1 MPELAAD
8 MTEADL
14 LCWLVKLGDR
24 VEAGDL
30 IAELETDKST
40 VEFESPASGT
50 LIEICVPDGT
60 DGVVVGTLLAILE
73 ESGVEAAEPSPPTP
87 ARTAAPAEGQP
98 ETPAAAPSVQP
109 PPPDAAGP
117 LPDQSGVVA
126 ATALARRLA
135 DQAGLDLASI
145 VGTGAG
151 GRIVKADIEAVKQ
164 RDSRPPETPDLPAP
178 TPRQEQRDAGEAPF
192 TALPHSRMRRTIA
205 ARLTEAKQTIPH
217 FYLRVDC
224 EIDRLL
230 EIRKRL
236 NTEDI
241 RISVNDFIVR
251 AAALALVE
259 VPAANVSWT
268 EEALLRY
275 ERIDIAVAV
284 ATDGGLVTPVIREAD
299 RKELA
304 ALSVEIRDLAER
316 ARSGKLLP
324 REYRGGSLTV
334 SNLGMY
340 GVESVYPIL
349 NPPQSC
355 ILGIGA
361 GTERAVVHEG
371 ALAIATTMTCTLS
384 ADHRALD
391 GAVGA
396 SLLAAFKQRIED
408 PLEMLL

>member
-1 MPELAAD
+1 MPELSAD

-14 LCWLVKLGDR
+14 LCWLVKPGDR

-30 IAELETDKST
+30 LAEIETDKST
-40 VEFESPASGT
+40 VEFESQAAGT
-50 LIEICVPDGT
+50 LIEIHVPGGT
-60 DGVVVGTLLAILE
+60 DGVAVGTLLAILE
-73 ESGVEAAEPSPPTP
+73 ESHGDAALPSSPTP
-87 ARTAAPAEGQP
+87 G
-98 ETPAAAPSVQP
+98 PAAASASAPGTPTVEPIDPAHSSTADQE
-109 PPPDAAGP
+109 P
-117 LPDQSGVVA
+117 LRSVA

-135 DQAGLDLASI
+135 DRAGLDLASI
-145 VGTGAG
+145 SGTGTG
-151 GRIVKADIEAVKQ
+151 GRIVKADIEAAQ
-164 RDSRPPETPDLPAP
+164 HAESPGAEAPAAAAP
-178 TPRQEQRDAGEAPF
+178 MQEQRDAGDAPF
-192 TALPHSRMRRTIA
+192 TAVLHSRMRRTIA

-217 FYLRVDC
+217 FYLRVEC

-230 EIRKRL
+230 EIRRRL
-236 NTEDI
+236 NAEGQ

-268 EEALLRY
+268 EEALRCY
-275 ERIDIAVAV
+275 ERIDVAVAV
-284 ATDGGLVTPVIREAD
+284 ATEGGIVTPVVREAD

-304 ALSVEIRDLAER
+304 VLSAELRDLAER
-316 ARSGKLLP
+316 ARGGKLLP
-324 REYRGGSLTV
+324 REYRGGSVTV

-361 GTERAVVHEG
+361 GTERAVARDG
-371 ALAIATTMTCTLS
+371 ALAVATVMTCTLA

-396 SLLAAFKQRIED
+396 SFLGAFKERIED